1 MKILITDKVDPLL
14 TESLSSHQ
22 IQYKCNFNDSTKKL
36 LKIIDEFDGLIVR
49 NRLKI
54 NREFLNNAKNLKFIA
69 RYGSGMDSI
78 DLTTAAKLDI
88 KCFNSGEGNAN
99 SVGEHALGMILSLL
113 HNIHNSTN
121 EVKLNIWERK
131 KNTGNELG
139 SKTIGIIGYGNTGQ
153 SLANK
158 ISGFNCKV
166 LAYDKYKSGFGE
178 KNIKECSME
187 DIYNDCDIISLH
199 VPLNAE
205 TINLLDEQFLER
217 MKNPFYLINTSRG
230 RVVHNKDLIRG
241 LKRKKVLGACLDV
254 IENENFQFNEINN
267 DENFNYLVNCS
278 NVIITPHIAG
288 LSKQSSKEIS
298 KVLIKKIIELK

>member
-14 TESLSSHQ
+14 TEGLSYHK
-22 IQYKCNFNDSTKKL
+22 IQYQCNFNDSIKKL
-36 LKIIDEFDGLIVR
+36 IKIINEFDGLIVR

-54 NREFLNNAKNLKFIA
+54 NREFLNNARNLKFIA
-69 RYGSGMDSI
+69 RYGSGMESI
-78 DLTTAAKLDI
+78 DLKTAAKLDI

-131 KNTGNELG
+131 KNIGNELG
-139 SKTIGIIGYGNTGQ
+139 NKTIGIIGYGNTGK

-158 ISGFNCKV
+158 LSGFNCKV
-166 LAYDKYKSGFGE
+166 LAYDKYKFGFGGGLV
-178 KNIKECSME
+178 KECSMA
-187 DIYNDCDIISLH
+187 DLYHDCDIISLH
-199 VPLNAE
+199 VPLNE
-205 TINLLDEQFLER
+205 GTINLLDERFLER
-217 MKNPFYLINTSRG
+217 MRKPFYLINTSRG
-230 RVVHNKDLIRG
+230 KVVHNKDLIRG

-298 KVLIKKIIELK
+298 KVLIKKILELK